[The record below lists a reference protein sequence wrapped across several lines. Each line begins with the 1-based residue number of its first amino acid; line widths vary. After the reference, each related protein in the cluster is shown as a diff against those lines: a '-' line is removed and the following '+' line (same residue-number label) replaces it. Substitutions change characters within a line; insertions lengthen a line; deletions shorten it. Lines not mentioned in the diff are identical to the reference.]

1 MQLSVSALQFK
12 AHPVSVTPGNS
23 LLPVRSMLPAPV
35 GVSICTIIQLHSYT
49 NCLAAFFSSF
59 FQCAR
64 FFLIRP
70 YGHTAHVEPFNY
82 PHIDS
87 TTGWVGALAVISL
100 QGLCQAFETNGGTL
114 LFADS
119 RPTYSFLQPP
129 SITLLLLFMNGLC
142 LLFPNCQCRRG
153 DDTDARH
160 TRRLEAAAEGSQMWK
175 EAISKRFQRTCF
187 HPLWTKM
194 SIPGP
199 DLVFETSLG
208 ESRRP
213 ISYGNLSSIRS
224 SCFFHVLL
232 LQYPFLTCVY
242 KGGRHYSARFG
253 WDSPSKV
260 IGTIYNGFV
269 IYENC

>member
-1 MQLSVSALQFK
+1 MVAHYCLQT
-12 AHPVSVTPGNS
+12 AD
-23 LLPVRSMLPAPV
+23 
-35 GVSICTIIQLHSYT
+35 LHT
-49 NCLAAFFSSF
+49 HFSS
-59 FQCAR
+59 
-64 FFLIRP
+64 
-70 YGHTAHVEPFNY
+70 
-82 PHIDS
+82 
-87 TTGWVGALAVISL
+87 
-100 QGLCQAFETNGGTL
+100 
-114 LFADS
+114 
-119 RPTYSFLQPP
+119 PP
-129 SITLLLLFMNGLC
+129 SSITTLLLLFMNGLC
-142 LLFPNCQCRRG
+142 FLFPNCQCRRG

-199 DLVFETSLG
+199 DLVFEMSLG
-208 ESRRP
+208 GTRRP
-213 ISYGNLSSIRS
+213 ASYGNLSSIRS

-242 KGGRHYSARFG
+242 KGGRRYSARFG
-253 WDSPSKV
+253 WNSPSKV